1 MEDDFG
7 FQFAHS
13 GAHFEDSALER
24 VKLDVHP
31 VGVR

>member
-13 GAHFEDSALER
+13 GAHFEKAALEG
-24 VKLDVHP
+24 VELDVHP
-31 VGVR
+31 VRVG